1 MPGGVGTWC
10 ESLIRGLPEVDF
22 VVWAL
27 SPSPFLAPRRS
38 LPSNVV
44 RLIDLPLWDTDD
56 PGRVRRARRDA
67 HAAPRDG
74 ESGARRSPGEAA
86 AVTRRPSS
94 RDLEREFVP
103 LLRAFLAATAGP
115 EFDSFRFAALLVEMR
130 DHFRR
135 WDYRRTWR
143 SRAAWEVFREHML
156 SRASL
161 SPGDT
166 LDADAERAL
175 HEERAARAAVRGDEP
190 TIGEATEALRW
201 LVRALAPLGVE
212 IPSDIDLVH
221 SSAAGLC
228 ALPGILAKTERN
240 TPLFLTEHSLYARE
254 HFLAMHRMH
263 APFHLKRFTAD
274 LVGAVARTAY
284 HLADRIAPVSRYNA
298 QWEMAY
304 GAPRS
309 RIGVIH
315 NGVDEHRFAPADLPR
330 SRRPTV
336 VQVSRIDPL
345 KDQVTLLRV
354 ADLVRREIPDVLFL
368 HFGEVGDRDY
378 WAQIRRMHRD
388 RMLEDTVRFMGPTD
402 DVPGCL
408 NHGDVALVTS
418 SSEAFPFAVLEAL
431 MCGVPVVTTAVGGI
445 EEAMNGAGVTAPPG
459 DPDALANGVAAILRV
474 DPEQRARMAT
484 AARHHAL
491 SRFRLSTFLDSYRDW
506 YEALTGIEL
515 RPVLVEPEEG
525 VAGEAFKEVP
535 GAVSVEASVPR
546 GVSVMV
552 PRAEEEPVPEAE
564 PEPVPEAIVAADAEP
579 EAEPAG
585 VGSVPLPSVEEWIA
599 AAWAA
604 AEERAAGERRPVE
617 LGEVEEP
624 SGRLHAVPAL
634 GTMAQPEPEPAV
646 TGAEPE
652 PEPEPAAESRPELE
666 PALAGAVAAQ
676 PGAQSVAA
684 FGPSDLEAGL
694 AHPDPFMRADAVSR
708 VSDPAAAEVLARAL
722 ADEYPQVRREAV
734 RALGRVNGPRAGG
747 FLADA
752 VAHDPSA
759 EVREEA
765 VAALAALLTGPRSAE
780 HEA

>member
-1 MPGGVGTWC
+1 MRPRGNGAGGAPAAGRVGSARPTVLLTTEGTFPYMPGGVGTWC

-44 RLIDLPLWDTDD
+44 RLIYLPLWDTDD

-263 APFHLKRFTAD
+263 SPFHLKRFTAD

-298 QWEMAY
+298 QWAMAY

-402 DVPGCL
+402 DVPPPRP
-408 NHGDVALVTS
+408 VALSPVHLPGLLPRLVRGADRHRAS
-418 SSEAFPFAVLEAL
+418 SRLGGA
-431 MCGVPVVTTAVGGI
+431 GGGRGRGGI
-445 EEAMNGAGVTAPPG
+445 QGGSRGGLGRGLGATRRERDGAAGRGGARPG
-459 DPDALANGVAAILRV
+459 GGA
-474 DPEQRARMAT
+474 RARPGGDRGGRRRTRGGARGGGVGAT
-484 AARHHAL
+484 PLRGGVDRCGLGRGGGTRRGRAAARRAGGG
-491 SRFRLSTFLDSYRDW
+491 RGT
-506 YEALTGIEL
+506 L
-515 RPVLVEPEEG
+515 R
-525 VAGEAFKEVP
+525 AA
-535 GAVSVEASVPR
+535 PR
-546 GVSVMV
+546 R
-552 PRAEEEPVPEAE
+552 PRARDNGPAGTG
-564 PEPVPEAIVAADAEP
+564 ARGDGGRARTGTRAGGR
-579 EAEPAG
+579 EPAG
-585 VGSVPLPSVEEWIA
+585 AGARAGRGGGRPARRPVRRRVRPFGPGGRPGPSGPVHARRRREPGERPRGRRGPGPGRRVPAGPPGGGPGSGPR
-599 AAWAA
+599 
-604 AEERAAGERRPVE
+604 ERAAGGRVPGRRRRP
-617 LGEVEEP
+617 
-624 SGRLHAVPAL
+624 
-634 GTMAQPEPEPAV
+634 
-646 TGAEPE
+646 
-652 PEPEPAAESRPELE
+652 
-666 PALAGAVAAQ
+666 
-676 PGAQSVAA
+676 
-684 FGPSDLEAGL
+684 
-694 AHPDPFMRADAVSR
+694 
-708 VSDPAAAEVLARAL
+708 
-722 ADEYPQVRREAV
+722 
-734 RALGRVNGPRAGG
+734 
-747 FLADA
+747 
-752 VAHDPSA
+752 
-759 EVREEA
+759 
-765 VAALAALLTGPRSAE
+765 
-780 HEA
+780 